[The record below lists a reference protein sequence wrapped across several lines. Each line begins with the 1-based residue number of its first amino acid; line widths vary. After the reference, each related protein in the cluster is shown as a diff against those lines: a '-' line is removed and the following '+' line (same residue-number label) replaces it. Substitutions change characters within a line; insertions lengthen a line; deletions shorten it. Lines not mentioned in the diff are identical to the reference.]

1 MSWCALSAKAS
12 ANTAENIEQRAQPR
26 AEAGSRASWE
36 HRSTAVTIVS
46 NCRCSGSATPHAGPA
61 SSSRRPRPALH
72 AGPGQLLTEAGAAP
86 HGGRR
91 VPPAGSRVGPGY
103 DLRRADCRR
112 VDRQHGRPTGAT
124 MSARRVLRS
133 FAFLDLCGF
142 TAYIDERGDEDAVE
156 ALSAMRA
163 AIRSAAEEHGVRV
176 AKWLGDGAMLVGVEH
191 GPLTQCALA
200 IQAEMPAGPSPPLR
214 GGVCTGQV
222 LLFEGDDYVGRAVNI
237 AARLCAAAA
246 PGQILVAD
254 GGLSTSEADLG
265 APMAAGHDGTA
276 PEGMDETTSRG
287 SDAAA
292 PDDLVTQAPRLVE
305 SEGELDLAALEPH
318 VDGRP
323 LRAIEVRGLSSS
335 IRVRQFDR
343 RRPAR

>member
-1 MSWCALSAKAS
+1 
-12 ANTAENIEQRAQPR
+12 
-26 AEAGSRASWE
+26 
-36 HRSTAVTIVS
+36 
-46 NCRCSGSATPHAGPA
+46 
-61 SSSRRPRPALH
+61 
-72 AGPGQLLTEAGAAP
+72 
-86 HGGRR
+86 
-91 VPPAGSRVGPGY
+91 
-103 DLRRADCRR
+103 
-112 VDRQHGRPTGAT
+112 

-142 TAYIDERGDEDAVE
+142 TAYIDERGDEDAVQ

-254 GGLSTSEADLG
+254 GGLSTSEADLD
-265 APMAAGHDGTA
+265 APTADSLHADSPHGRHAAPPQGPDAVA
-276 PEGMDETTSRG
+276 PDDP
-287 SDAAA
+287 DAATPHDPGRA
-292 PDDLVTQAPRLVE
+292 TPDDLVAQAPRLVE
-305 SEGELDLAALEPH
+305 SEGELDLAALQPQ

-343 RRPAR
+343 HRPAR

>member
-1 MSWCALSAKAS
+1 
-12 ANTAENIEQRAQPR
+12 
-26 AEAGSRASWE
+26 
-36 HRSTAVTIVS
+36 
-46 NCRCSGSATPHAGPA
+46 
-61 SSSRRPRPALH
+61 
-72 AGPGQLLTEAGAAP
+72 
-86 HGGRR
+86 
-91 VPPAGSRVGPGY
+91 
-103 DLRRADCRR
+103 
-112 VDRQHGRPTGAT
+112 

-254 GGLSTSEADLG
+254 GGLSTSEADVG
-265 APMAAGHDGTA
+265 VPVAEGRDASVDHGRDTAAPDG
-276 PEGMDETTSRG
+276 R
-287 SDAAA
+287 DAAA
-292 PDDLVTQAPRLVE
+292 PDDSDATALHGRDAAAPDNLLAGAPRLVE

>member
-1 MSWCALSAKAS
+1 
-12 ANTAENIEQRAQPR
+12 
-26 AEAGSRASWE
+26 
-36 HRSTAVTIVS
+36 
-46 NCRCSGSATPHAGPA
+46 
-61 SSSRRPRPALH
+61 
-72 AGPGQLLTEAGAAP
+72 
-86 HGGRR
+86 
-91 VPPAGSRVGPGY
+91 
-103 DLRRADCRR
+103 
-112 VDRQHGRPTGAT
+112 

-142 TAYIDERGDEDAVE
+142 TAYIDARGDEDAVQ

-254 GGLSTSEADLG
+254 GGLSTSEADLD
-265 APMAAGHDGTA
+265 APAAEGLDTAA
-276 PEGMDETTSRG
+276 PEGQ
-287 SDAAA
+287 DAAAPEGLDAAAPHDRDATA
-292 PDDLVTQAPRLVE
+292 PDDLVVQTPRLVE
-305 SEGELDLAALEPH
+305 SEGELDLAAFQPQ

-323 LRAIEVRGLSSS
+323 LRAIEVRGLASS

-343 RRPAR
+343 RHPAR

>member
-1 MSWCALSAKAS
+1 
-12 ANTAENIEQRAQPR
+12 
-26 AEAGSRASWE
+26 
-36 HRSTAVTIVS
+36 
-46 NCRCSGSATPHAGPA
+46 
-61 SSSRRPRPALH
+61 
-72 AGPGQLLTEAGAAP
+72 
-86 HGGRR
+86 
-91 VPPAGSRVGPGY
+91 
-103 DLRRADCRR
+103 
-112 VDRQHGRPTGAT
+112 

-142 TAYIDERGDEDAVE
+142 TAYIDERGDEDAVQ

-200 IQAEMPAGPSPPLR
+200 IQAEMPSGPSPPLR

-222 LLFEGDDYVGRAVNI
+222 LLLEGDDYVGRAVNI

-254 GGLSTSEADLG
+254 GSLGGSESEAEL
-265 APMAAGHDGTA
+265 
-276 PEGMDETTSRG
+276 
-287 SDAAA
+287 
-292 PDDLVTQAPRLVE
+292 
-305 SEGELDLAALEPH
+305 ELDPGA
-318 VDGRP
+318 DGRP

-343 RRPAR
+343 RRPQR